1 MEQRVRE
8 TTRRT
13 VEVMPELSVSMS
25 DLVDKAVTGM
35 GRTEDVVVSPD
46 GRRLAVATINNDEI
60 VILDFAVEFRPDDPT
75 PRGVA
80 LTSAATIGC
89 DSMARPHGV
98 AWLDDD
104 TLLVGNRQSEVL
116 VLDISGVGALVDGQ
130 QHFAAEA
137 RVLLGGERRI
147 QIDSPGSVVVRATDE
162 ELADIVVC
170 NNYTHQVTR
179 HVVDRVHDYACLDE
193 DIIVEAGLNVPD
205 GAAFSRAGDWLAISN
220 HYTHEVFLYRYDLP
234 FGFAREPDGVLQGVN
249 YPHGL
254 RFTADGRYMLVADAG
269 LPYVHVY
276 HAFHGDWSGQRT
288 PLRSARVMDDETFH
302 AGRSNPQEGGPKGLE
317 IIDAA
322 GVVVLTSEAQ
332 SLAFFDLAD
341 LTGAHVDDRAPAHN
355 VATSAAA
362 ARRLSARNAEARA
375 DVQRLQMH
383 CDWQAA
389 VVQERE
395 DTIADLDAQRY
406 QLDEQR
412 RQLGE
417 QLAASQAEVER
428 LSGLVGEATRRSI
441 VEQDRIAELEQA
453 IAALHASRSWR
464 FTGPMRAVADRV
476 KRGI

>member
-89 DSMARPHGV
+89 HSMARPHGV

-193 DIIVEAGLNVPD
+193 DIIVEASSTSPTEPPSVGQVTGWRSATTTPTKCSSI
-205 GAAFSRAGDWLAISN
+205 ATTSRSVSRAS
-220 HYTHEVFLYRYDLP
+220 P
-234 FGFAREPDGVLQGVN
+234 
-249 YPHGL
+249 
-254 RFTADGRYMLVADAG
+254 TAC
-269 LPYVHVY
+269 
-276 HAFHGDWSGQRT
+276 S
-288 PLRSARVMDDETFH
+288 
-302 AGRSNPQEGGPKGLE
+302 KGST
-317 IIDAA
+317 I
-322 GVVVLTSEAQ
+322 LTACASPP
-332 SLAFFDLAD
+332 
-341 LTGAHVDDRAPAHN
+341 T
-355 VATSAAA
+355 
-362 ARRLSARNAEARA
+362 
-375 DVQRLQMH
+375 
-383 CDWQAA
+383 A
-389 VVQERE
+389 V
-395 DTIADLDAQRY
+395 TCL
-406 QLDEQR
+406 
-412 RQLGE
+412 
-417 QLAASQAEVER
+417 
-428 LSGLVGEATRRSI
+428 
-441 VEQDRIAELEQA
+441 
-453 IAALHASRSWR
+453 
-464 FTGPMRAVADRV
+464 
-476 KRGI
+476 